1 MVKITTQ
8 DSCESL
14 ASEMLKTYATIDS
27 SSCVVT
33 KAWDNNSYL
42 ADYAFT
48 YDANNAIYQYE
59 FKNMKGVKCVYMI
72 PEIVDIEY
80 NKWKCKLT
88 FADGT
93 STSCKLNKNDENI
106 ATLEGGITTCLAKKL
121 VMDRGYSN
129 FSAVFNNI
137 VNKAAKKYYKDIEDK
152 AREKEEE
159 EIAKKRAEKKRKK
172 YEEYK
177 ARKAAKEHNRA
188 VQIQYEAIM
197 KALNDFSG
205 APEWEEMAKEI
216 IKK

>member
-1 MVKITTQ
+1 
-8 DSCESL
+8 
-14 ASEMLKTYATIDS
+14 
-27 SSCVVT
+27 
-33 KAWDNNSYL
+33 
-42 ADYAFT
+42 
-48 YDANNAIYQYE
+48 
-59 FKNMKGVKCVYMI
+59 
-72 PEIVDIEY
+72 
-80 NKWKCKLT
+80 
-88 FADGT
+88 
-93 STSCKLNKNDENI
+93 
-106 ATLEGGITTCLAKKL
+106 
-121 VMDRGYSN
+121 MDRGYSN

-177 ARKAAKEHNRA
+177 ARKAAKEHDRA

-216 IKK
+216 MKK